1 MKRMITTEEKVQ
13 ALSQIHPSR
22 DDLDYLERWYPG
34 VLEWFA
40 EKLDERL
47 DCMHKG
53 HLQSLIF
60 ELELSHRLGLE
71 PRTGILMQPIFRR
84 LLSYLIVS
92 RLSDYLPLPALL
104 QSLEWPPGG
113 GRGARIT
120 MALNDLTSEPLDP
133 QFAQAADA
141 FAQAHP
147 SPSPVNVTVTEK
159 ADPPDPVGAHGG
171 QEPGQEPDEID
182 ELSNVKW

>member
-1 MKRMITTEEKVQ
+1 MKNLMITQEQKVM
-13 ALSQIHPSR
+13 ALSQIHPAR

-133 QFAQAADA
+133 QFAQAAQD

-147 SPSPVNVTVTEK
+147 TPQETVTVTK
-159 ADPPDPVGAHGG
+159 TPPPPEPAGAHGG
-171 QEPGQEPDEID
+171 QAEEPDEID
-182 ELSNVKW
+182 ELLNVEW

>member
-34 VLEWFA
+34 VLAWFL
-40 EKLDERL
+40 EKLSEPL
-47 DCMHKG
+47 YCAHK
-53 HLQSLIF
+53 HYLQDIVF

-71 PRTGILMQPIFRR
+71 PRTGILLQPIFRR

-92 RLSDYLPLPALL
+92 RLSDCLPLPSLL
-104 QSLEWPPGG
+104 SALEWPPCA
-113 GRGARIT
+113 GRSARIT
-120 MALNDLTSEPLDP
+120 MALNGLVHEPLSP
-133 QFAQAADA
+133 QDIEASEA

-147 SPSPVNVTVTEK
+147 TPQETVTVTK
-159 ADPPDPVGAHGG
+159 TPPPPEPAGAHGG
-171 QEPGQEPDEID
+171 QAEEPDEID
-182 ELSNVKW
+182 ELLNVEW

>member
-34 VLEWFA
+34 VLAWFL
-40 EKLDERL
+40 EKLSEPL
-47 DCMHKG
+47 YCAHK
-53 HLQSLIF
+53 HYLQDIVF

-71 PRTGILMQPIFRR
+71 PRTGILLQPIFRR

-92 RLSDYLPLPALL
+92 RLSDYLPLPSLL
-104 QSLEWPPGG
+104 SALEWPPGA
-113 GRGARIT
+113 GRSARIT
-120 MALNDLTSEPLDP
+120 MALNGLVHEPLSP
-133 QFAQAADA
+133 QDIEASEA

-147 SPSPVNVTVTEK
+147 TPGNVTVTEK
-159 ADPPDPVGAHGG
+159 NPPPVDPAGAHGG
-171 QEPGQEPDEID
+171 QEPDDKID
-182 ELSNVKW
+182 ELLNVEW